1 MHPPR
6 PKKAPRR
13 VVEQSGVV
21 DQLADWLLK
30 HCPLTA
36 LAVLTLIVIGS
47 SVPLDHPVLL
57 VIPVILAD
65 VALSWFRHARRVRK
79 SAAGAA
85 AGQSSRFGPGV
96 TA

>member
-1 MHPPR
+1 MHPLR

-13 VVEQSGVV
+13 VVERGGVV

-65 VALSWFRHARRVRK
+65 VALSWFRHARRARK
-79 SAAGAA
+79 SAAAG